1 MGFWTNETG
10 QTTSK
15 LTEEEYLFLKEYVD
29 NMSESREGSLITY
42 TKDFILTEEHRKIIN
57 NLQKLFADYSEEW
70 AYEERYQKNR
80 DYNPR
85 LYDADESIMYDI
97 VDIFEKDKEFFVEIH
112 VSFDVYNE
120 EEDEEDEEEDE
131 EDEEEDEED
140 EEFEI

>member
-29 NMSESREGSLITY
+29 NMSESGEGSLITY
-42 TKDFILTEEHRKIIN
+42 TKDFILTEEHRKIISS
-57 NLQKLFADYSEEW
+57 LQNRFQDVSEDW
-70 AYEERYQKNR
+70 AYEIRSRANGEYNWR
-80 DYNPR
+80 D
-85 LYDADESIMYDI
+85 YDADESIMYDI